1 LAQYPNLVTPD
12 VKVVNAR
19 APEVMLRLLILTL
32 GVGAII
38 LLPSLAFQFHIFKG
52 KKSPGGGIN
61 HETA

>member
-38 LLPSLAFQFHIFKG
+38 LLPSLVAGFPVSHFQG
-52 KKSPGGGIN
+52 QEESWRRNQP
-61 HETA
+61 